1 MPGEWFRPPIWTFT
15 GDLPGGP
22 RTHPPGIPTRRI
34 PTRTGCPAAAPPLES
49 ARRIGDLT
57 PMAVSWSARTGE
69 DLRARTMTRF
79 QTRRSSLV
87 AWAAGCTAVVVVA
100 GACDL
105 RPAPGIARGE
115 LIFDTCSPCHGDDG
129 AGDETLGAP
138 AIAGASDWY
147 LASQLDRFRDGDR
160 GYHYQDAEGL
170 RMRPMSRALI
180 PAEGDVESVVEFVV
194 SLPIVDPPPTA
205 DGDAEAGESDYVLLC
220 ANCHGIDGRGV
231 DAAVPELNAPSLLHL
246 QDWYIASSMRKYRDG
261 VRGASAGDAAGAT
274 MRASVASGWSDE
286 RIDDVTAYIMT
297 LRRLPRRIPA
307 PPPEPLP
314 PVNVDPAILPAGV
327 TVAMVQEGQDIFH
340 GAGICASCHLR
351 QGAGGALA
359 PNLTDDVWLHIDGE
373 YEAIVEL
380 IMTGVQEPIEAPA
393 PMSARG
399 GSQIT
404 DEQVRAV
411 AAYVY
416 TLSR

>member
-1 MPGEWFRPPIWTFT
+1 M
-15 GDLPGGP
+15 
-22 RTHPPGIPTRRI
+22 
-34 PTRTGCPAAAPPLES
+34 
-49 ARRIGDLT
+49 
-57 PMAVSWSARTGE
+57 
-69 DLRARTMTRF
+69 
-79 QTRRSSLV
+79 
-87 AWAAGCTAVVVVA
+87 
-100 GACDL
+100 

-115 LIFDTCSPCHGDDG
+115 LIFGTCSPCHGDEG

-147 LASQLDRFRDGDR
+147 LTGQLERFQAGIR

-180 PAEGDVESVVEFVV
+180 VGEGDIESVVEYVM
-194 SLPIVDPPPTA
+194 SLPIVDPPATLA
-205 DGDAEAGESDYVLLC
+205 GDVEAGEADYRLLC
-220 ANCHGIDGRGV
+220 SNCHGIDGRGV

-246 QDWYIASSMRKYRDG
+246 NDWYIRSSMRKYRDG
-261 VRGASAGDAAGAT
+261 VRGAPKAGDAAGAT

-286 RIDDVTAYIMT
+286 RIDNVTAYIMT
-297 LRRLPRRIPA
+297 LQRLPRRIPA

-314 PVNVDPAILPAGV
+314 PVDIDPSILPEGV
-327 TVAMVQEGQDIFH
+327 TVAMVQEGQDLFH

-351 QGAGGALA
+351 QGVGGALA

-373 YEAIVEL
+373 YELIVEV
-380 IMTGVQEPIEAPA
+380 IMNGVQEPIEAPG
-393 PMSARG
+393 PMQPRG
-399 GSQIT
+399 GSSIT